1 MMNNDFGDWSERNRE
16 EIEENVKRYVARYK
30 LDPDKVDVES
40 IGDPRKYPTGEEEFR
55 VFFHYYGEPYFFI
68 DLKGNPDSL
77 FLSDPK
83 EFIITTVFD
92 ELYLQARYE
101 ELAPT
106 IDYLNSLGIEDP
118 LRPGGGEIEYFRTN
132 LGLNSQINEEIRE
145 AYKSGDDLED
155 LKTYI
160 ETNLDKLTRLDTHI
174 RIVGKKEGIDE
185 EEASEIEEELKVL
198 LTQGTYYIEIGVK
211 DLSTGESEGIYKMLR
226 VP

>member
-1 MMNNDFGDWSERNRE
+1 M
-16 EIEENVKRYVARYK
+16 
-30 LDPDKVDVES
+30 
-40 IGDPRKYPTGEEEFR
+40 
-55 VFFHYYGEPYFFI
+55 
-68 DLKGNPDSL
+68 KGSPDSL
-77 FLSDPK
+77 SLNDTK

-118 LRPGGGEIEYFRTN
+118 LRPDREKIEYFRTN
-132 LGLNSQINEEIRE
+132 LGLNSQINDEIRE

-185 EEASEIEEELKVL
+185 KEASEIEEELKVL

-211 DLSTGESEGIYKMLR
+211 DLSTGESEGLYKMLK